1 MSKTRGRG
9 RKAAAGSQVV
19 ISRFF
24 RPAERGKEQSRRED
38 NVATSSLA
46 PTRQQQILDTRK
58 KKETKAEQGEPWAKR
73 RKLASREE
81 NGDVLRKDSNEPT
94 VRCHPRISSGTLDR
108 LKGFSVDRHLETSCI
123 KDSGGDVQW
132 TNIRCTDNSD
142 LYSDGVGTEMCDGML
157 IKDLNGRLEQSHSQ
171 ETASIDRSPF
181 SASNEGASVKNSLED
196 GGVNRR
202 TKSAYTPLE
211 LQFLEIKKQH
221 RDAVL
226 CVECGY
232 KYRFFGDDA
241 EIAARELNIY
251 CHPDHNF
258 MTASIPVYRLFVH
271 VRRLV
276 AKGYKVGVVKQ
287 METAALK
294 AVGENKG
301 NLFTRKLT
309 DLYTKSTLIG
319 EDINPLLNLDLDG
332 ELGDVGE
339 EASEVPNSYLMCIFE
354 QAENKKDLKKQGIQ
368 IGFVAVQPNTGDVLY
383 DCFYD
388 CKSRSELESRILCLQ
403 PVEILLPPELSENTE
418 KLLASISASSLGD
431 DRIRVERMDKFHF
444 EYTNAFQLVSE
455 FYAPGASDLS
465 ESRQLSTLLTL
476 KMPVVSCLGA
486 VIKYLS
492 EFKLEKVLKNLSNL
506 SKFSEESSS
515 MSING
520 TTLKNLEI
528 LQNQTTGTKKASLF
542 WVLDHTQSSFGRRLL
557 RKWVAQPLIK
567 ASEINARLD
576 AVAEILTS
584 QSIVLAKTQSLLS
597 KLPDLERGICSI
609 YHKKCSTWEF
619 YQLVRTLSNLEVG
632 FQALRPA
639 AASELSS
646 SLLRNVVSELPQLL
660 NPVHRY
666 LKILDEKAAKSGDKT
681 QLFRDLTDFPL
692 IQQRKQEIQ
701 DVFSQLHQHRRD
713 IRLIL
718 NKPSFDYITVSG
730 QEFLIEVKN
739 SQLHIIPPEW
749 TKISSTKAVVR
760 FHTPF
765 IAEQYRCLCQLRE
778 QLVLDCSAEWLQ
790 LLDQFGEHYHG
801 IRKAIGHLAT
811 IDCTFS
817 LAAVARQG
825 GYSRPTVLQ
834 EKRQIM
840 IKNGRHPVIDIFMEE
855 QEQYVPNGTRLHG
868 DGQRAMIVT
877 GPNMG
882 GKSSYIRQ
890 VALITI
896 MAQIGSYVPAEE
908 AVIGIV
914 DNIYTRMG
922 ASDNI
927 FKGQSTFMEEL
938 TEAAEIIK
946 KATSRSLIILDEL
959 GRGTSTHDGIA
970 IAYATLEH
978 FVKDVKSLTLFVTH
992 YPPVCELEK
1001 LFPQNIGNYHM
1012 AFLLNEED
1020 EQNGSDVKKMNG
1032 SVEELQPESITF
1044 LYQLT
1049 EGAAARSYG
1058 LNVAKLASIPEEVL
1072 KKATQKSK
1080 ELECLMNTKRE
1091 KLKSFSEVW
1100 KIKEGEDLMNWLMVN
1115 K

>member
-1 MSKTRGRG
+1 MSKAKGRG
-9 RKAAAGSQVV
+9 KKIVGNHVV
-19 ISRFF
+19 ISKFF
-24 RPAERGKEQSRRED
+24 RPVATKDQGKGWKQERVED
-38 NVATSSLA
+38 NVATTSLD
-46 PTRQQQILDTRK
+46 RGQQTLDSGRK
-58 KKETKAEQGEPWAKR
+58 NEAKIEQGEPMAKR
-73 RKLASREE
+73 RKLARQEE
-81 NGDVLRKDSNEPT
+81 NGDAVEKDCNDPKIRKQPK
-94 VRCHPRISSGTLDR
+94 ISSCTLDK
-108 LKGFSVDRHLETSCI
+108 LKEFSADWHMEP
-123 KDSGGDVQW
+123 SGVKELDGDVQPKRD
-132 TNIRCTDNSD
+132 RCTDNSN
-142 LYSDGVGTEMCDGML
+142 LNSDTVGTELQDKML
-157 IKDLNGRLEQSHSQ
+157 INDSDRGLEQPYSQ
-171 ETASIDRSPF
+171 EITSLDWRRF
-181 SASNEGASVKNSLED
+181 STSNKGTGVKSMEN
-196 GGVNRR
+196 GGVNHR
-202 TKSAYTPLE
+202 TKSVYTPLE

-221 RDAVL
+221 KDAVL

-232 KYRFFGDDA
+232 KYRFFGEDA

-258 MTASIPVYRLFVH
+258 MTASIPVHRLFVH

-287 METAALK
+287 TETAALK

-309 DLYTKSTLIG
+309 ALYTKSTLIG
-319 EDINPLLNLDLDG
+319 EDINPLLNLDG

-339 EASEVPNSYLMCIFE
+339 VANEVPNNYLMCICE
-354 QAENKKDLKKQGIQ
+354 QAESKKDCKKQGIQ
-368 IGFVAVQPNTGDVLY
+368 IGFVAVQPNTGDVVY
-383 DCFYD
+383 DCFHD

-403 PVEILLPPELSENTE
+403 PVEILLPPELSQNTE
-418 KLLASISASSLGD
+418 KLLASISASSLCD
-431 DRIRVERMDKFHF
+431 DRIRFERMDSFHF
-444 EYTNAFQLVSE
+444 MYTNAFQLTSE
-455 FYAPGASDLS
+455 FYAARSSDASGS
-465 ESRQLSTLLTL
+465 KKLSTILNLEL
-476 KMPVVSCLGA
+476 PVVSCLGA

-492 EFKLEKVLKNLSNL
+492 EFKLDKVLNNLSNL
-506 SKFSEESSS
+506 SKFSEESTW

-528 LQNQTTGTKKASLF
+528 LQNQTTGTTKASLL
-542 WVLDHTQSSFGRRLL
+542 WVLDHTQNSFGRRLL

-567 ASEINARLD
+567 TSEINARLD
-576 AVAEILTS
+576 AVTEILS
-584 QSIVLAKTQSLLS
+584 SDSIVLAKTQSLLF

-609 YHKKCSTWEF
+609 YHQKCSTWEF
-619 YQLVRTLSNLEVG
+619 YQLVRTLTNLEVG
-632 FQALRPA
+632 FQALLPA
-639 AASELSS
+639 AESQLSS
-646 SLLRNVVSELPQLL
+646 SLLRNILLELPRLL
-660 NPVHRY
+660 NPVHHY
-666 LKILDEKAAKSGDKT
+666 LKILDENAARSGDKT
-681 QLFRDLTDFPL
+681 QLFRDLTDFPV
-692 IQQRKQEIQ
+692 IQQRKQNIQ
-701 DVFSQLHQHRRD
+701 GVFAQLQQHRRE

-718 NKPSFDYITVSG
+718 NKPSLDYITVSG

-739 SQLHIIPPEW
+739 SLLHIVPSEW

-765 IAEQYRCLCQLRE
+765 IVEQYRHLCQLRE
-778 QLVLDCSAEWLQ
+778 QLVLDSGAEWLK
-790 LLDQFGEHYHG
+790 LLDRFGEYYHE
-801 IRKAIGHLAT
+801 IRKAISHLAT
-811 IDCTFS
+811 IDCIFS
-817 LAAVARQG
+817 LAAVAKQG

-834 EKRQIM
+834 EKRQIV
-840 IKNGRHPVIDIFMEE
+840 IKNGRHPVIDILLGE
-855 QEQYVPNGTRLHG
+855 QEQYVPNSTDLHG
-868 DGQRAMIVT
+868 DGQRAMVIT

-927 FKGQSTFMEEL
+927 YKGQSTFMEEL

-946 KATSRSLIILDEL
+946 KATSHSLIILDEL

-978 FVKDVKSLTLFVTH
+978 FVKDVTSLTLFVTH

-1001 LFPQNIGNYHM
+1001 LYPQNIRNYHM
-1012 AFLLNEED
+1012 AFLLNED
-1020 EQNGSDVKKMNG
+1020 DDQNGC
-1032 SVEELQPESITF
+1032 VEELQLDSITF

-1049 EGAAARSYG
+1049 EGAAGQSYG

-1080 ELECLMNTKRE
+1080 ELEGLMNAKRE

-1100 KIKEGEDLMNWLMVN
+1100 KINEGEELMDWILVN

>member
-1 MSKTRGRG
+1 MFKTKGRG
-9 RKAAAGSQVV
+9 KKSVGNQAV
-19 ISRFF
+19 ISKFF
-24 RPAERGKEQSRRED
+24 HPAVSKDQGKAQRQD
-38 NVATSSLA
+38 NAATSSLISHT
-46 PTRQQQILDTRK
+46 PGQQIPDSGRK
-58 KKETKAEQGEPWAKR
+58 KKAKVEEGESRTKR
-73 RKLASREE
+73 RKLASLEK
-81 NGDVLRKDSNEPT
+81 NGDGAIVKKSRDEPT
-94 VRCHPRISSGTLDR
+94 VCTQISVSSSTLDR
-108 LKGFSVDRHLETSCI
+108 LKGFSIDGQLEPSGV
-123 KDSGGDVQW
+123 KDPDVDVQFK
-132 TNIRCTDNSD
+132 RFKCTENVGLNSD
-142 LYSDGVGTEMCDGML
+142 NIGKELDDLML
-157 IKDLNGRLEQSHSQ
+157 AKDTDREGLHQSRSQ
-171 ETASIDRSPF
+171 ELASLDWRRF
-181 SASNEGASVKNSLED
+181 SASNKGSSAKNTLEA
-196 GGVNRR
+196 GTVNRR

-211 LQFLEIKKQH
+211 LQFLEIKEQH
-221 RDAVL
+221 KDAVL

-232 KYRFFGDDA
+232 KYRFFGEDA

-258 MTASIPVYRLFVH
+258 MTASIPVHRLFVH

-309 DLYTKSTLIG
+309 ALYTKSTLIG
-319 EDINPLLNLDLDG
+319 EDINPLLNLDSDSV
-332 ELGDVGE
+332 EVGDV
-339 EASEVPNSYLMCIFE
+339 ASELPNNYLMCICE
-354 QAENKKDLKKQGIQ
+354 QTESKKGHMKKGVL
-368 IGFVAVQPNTGDVLY
+368 IGLVAVQPNTGDVVF
-383 DCFYD
+383 DCFHD

-403 PVEILLPPELSENTE
+403 PVEILLPAELSENTE
-418 KLLASISASSLGD
+418 KFLASITASSLGD
-431 DRIRVERMDKFHF
+431 DRIRVERMDDIHF
-444 EYTNAFQLVSE
+444 EYSSAFQLTSE
-455 FYAPGASDLS
+455 FYARGASDIS
-465 ESRQLSTLLTL
+465 ESQQLSIILNLEI
-476 KMPVVSCLGA
+476 PVVSCLAA
-486 VIKYLS
+486 VIRYLS
-492 EFKLEKVLKNLSNL
+492 EFKLEKVLHNLSNL
-506 SKFSEESSS
+506 SKFSEESTC

-528 LQNQTTGTKKASLF
+528 LQNQTTGTTKASLL
-542 WVLDHTQSSFGRRLL
+542 WVLNHAQNSFGRRLL
-557 RKWVAQPLIK
+557 KKWVSQPLIK

-576 AVAEILTS
+576 AVAEILS
-584 QSIVLAKTQSLLS
+584 SESVVLAKTQNLLS

-632 FQALRPA
+632 FQALLPA
-639 AASELSS
+639 AEAQLSS
-646 SLLRNVVSELPQLL
+646 SLLRNILLELPQLL
-660 NPVHRY
+660 HPVHHY
-666 LKILDEKAAKSGDKT
+666 LKILGENAAKTGDKT
-681 QLFRDLTDFPL
+681 QLFTDLTDFPI
-692 IQQRKQEIQ
+692 IQERKQEIQ
-701 DVFSQLHQHRRD
+701 DVLSQLQEHRRE

-718 NKPSFDYITVSG
+718 KKPSLDYITVSG

-739 SQLHIIPPEW
+739 SLLSIIPTEW
-749 TKISSTKAVVR
+749 TQISSTKAVIR
-760 FHTPF
+760 FHSPF
-765 IAEQYRCLCQLRE
+765 IVEQYKCLCQLRE
-778 QLVLDCSAEWLQ
+778 QLVLDCNAEWLK

-811 IDCTFS
+811 IDCIFS
-817 LAAVARQG
+817 LAAVAKQG
-825 GYSRPTVLQ
+825 GYIRPTVL
-834 EKRQIM
+834 EEDRQIV
-840 IKNGRHPVIDIFMEE
+840 IKNGRHPVIDILMGE
-855 QEQYVPNGTRLHG
+855 QEQYVPNSTELHG
-868 DGQRAMIVT
+868 DGQRVMVIT

-927 FKGQSTFMEEL
+927 CKGQSTFMEEL

-978 FVKDVKSLTLFVTH
+978 FIKDVKSLTLFVTH

-1001 LFPQNIGNYHM
+1001 RYPQNIRNYHM

-1020 EQNGSDVKKMNG
+1020 DEQNGSVK
-1032 SVEELQPESITF
+1032 ELQPELITF

-1049 EGAAARSYG
+1049 EGAADCSYG

-1072 KKATQKSK
+1072 KKAAQKSK
-1080 ELECLMNTKRE
+1080 ELESLMNRKR
-1091 KLKSFSEVW
+1091 KKMKSFFEVW
-1100 KIKEGEDLMNWLMVN
+1100 KIDEGKELMNWVIVN

>member
-1 MSKTRGRG
+1 MAMPKTRGRG
-9 RKAAAGSQVV
+9 GKAAGNQVV

-24 RPAERGKEQSRRED
+24 RPAARTERGKEQRREED
-38 NVATSSLA
+38 SVATTS
-46 PTRQQQILDTRK
+46 PCQQILDTKK
-58 KKETKAEQGEPWAKR
+58 KKETTVEQE
-73 RKLASREE
+73 
-81 NGDVLRKDSNEPT
+81 EPT
-94 VRCHPRISSGTLDR
+94 ARRHPRISSGTLDR
-108 LKGFSVDRHLETSCI
+108 LKEFSVDRHLETSCV
-123 KDSGGDVQW
+123 KDSGGDAQW

-142 LYSDGVGTEMCDGML
+142 LYSDDVGTEMCDGML
-157 IKDLNGRLEQSHSQ
+157 RKDLNGKLEQSHYQ
-171 ETASIDRSPF
+171 ETASRDRSPF
-181 SASNEGASVKNSLED
+181 SASNKGTSVKNSVED
-196 GGVNRR
+196 RGVNRR

-221 RDAVL
+221 QDAVL

-301 NLFTRKLT
+301 NIFTRKLT

-319 EDINPLLNLDLDG
+319 EDINPLLNLDLDDEG
-332 ELGDVGE
+332 EG
-339 EASEVPNSYLMCIFE
+339 ASEVPNSYLMCIFE
-354 QAENKKDLKKQGIQ
+354 QAANKKDRKKQGIQ
-368 IGFVAVQPNTGDVLY
+368 IAFVAVQPNTGDVVY
-383 DCFYD
+383 DCFHD

-418 KLLASISASSLGD
+418 KLLASISASSLRD
-431 DRIRVERMDKFHF
+431 DRIRVERMDNFHF
-444 EYTNAFQLVSE
+444 EYTSAFQLVSE
-455 FYAPGASDLS
+455 FCAPGTSDVS
-465 ESRQLSTLLTL
+465 ESRQLSTLLKL
-476 KMPVVSCLGA
+476 EMPVVSCLGA
-486 VIKYLS
+486 VVKYLS
-492 EFKLEKVLKNLSNL
+492 EFKLEKILKNTSNL
-506 SKFSEESSS
+506 SKFSEDSSW

-557 RKWVAQPLIK
+557 RKWVARPLIK

-576 AVAEILTS
+576 AVAEILS
-584 QSIVLAKTQSLLS
+584 SDSIVLAKTQSLLS

-619 YQLVRTLSNLEVG
+619 YQLLRTLSNLEVG
-632 FQALRPA
+632 FQALLPA

-646 SLLRNVVSELPQLL
+646 SLLRNVLSELPQLL
-660 NPVHRY
+660 NPVHHY
-666 LKILDEKAAKSGDKT
+666 LKILDENAAKSGDKT
-681 QLFRDLTDFPL
+681 QLFRDLTDFPV

-701 DVFSQLHQHRRD
+701 EVFSRLQQHRKD
-713 IRLIL
+713 IRRIL

-730 QEFLIEVKN
+730 QEFLVEVKN
-739 SQLHIIPPEW
+739 SLLHIIPSEW

-765 IAEQYRCLCQLRE
+765 IVEQYRCLCQLRE

-817 LAAVARQG
+817 LAAVAKQG

-834 EKRQIM
+834 EKRQIV
-840 IKNGRHPVIDIFMEE
+840 IKNGRHPVIDILMGE
-855 QEQYVPNGTRLHG
+855 QEQYVPNGTGLQG
-868 DGQRAMIVT
+868 DGQRAMVIT

-890 VALITI
+890 VAMITI

-927 FKGQSTFMEEL
+927 YNGQSTFMEEL

-1001 LFPQNIGNYHM
+1001 LYPQNIGNYHM

-1020 EQNGSDVKKMNG
+1020 EQNGSA
-1032 SVEELQPESITF
+1032 EELQPESITF

-1080 ELECLMNTKRE
+1080 ELEGLMNTKRE

-1100 KIKEGEDLMNWLMVN
+1100 KIKEGKDLMDWLMVN